1 MTSLPDAA
9 DFTARHKAYQRERAI
24 VAFFGYSPLILLYLL
39 THSSWLKT
47 QLPQS
52 KELAVLYLIVLP
64 LAWFALLMWAHQRLA
79 PRWHRLRCPKCA
91 HALVA
96 DDYRR
101 TMDRGACPACG
112 ATVFAPAAV
121 SN

>member
-1 MTSLPDAA
+1 MTTVLTPAE
-9 DFTARHKAYQRERAI
+9 FTARHKAYRRERAI
-24 VAFFGYSPLILLYLL
+24 VAFFGYSPLIALYLL
-39 THSSWLKT
+39 THSGWLKQ

-52 KELAVLYLIVLP
+52 KELAVLYLVVLP
-64 LAWFALLMWAHQRLA
+64 IVWFASLMWLHGRFA

-112 ATVFAPAAV
+112 ATVVAPAAV